1 MANYDELK
9 KKAKETLDTIA
20 DASVDAYKVAEE
32 KARIL
37 ARKTK
42 LRAGI
47 VNEKATIR
55 RLSVELGNSYYN
67 LHKDDPAPEFEDLCE
82 DISGA
87 YERIALKEK
96 EIEELKSNT
105 GADSAEQAPD
115 CCAPE
120 AAQECGC
127 EAAPAAAP
135 EPEPEQVCEIAPEPE
150 QVCEVAPE
158 GECDCGCEDAQAPAP
173 EQVCEVTPEGECDC
187 GCETENPQE

>member
-9 KKAKETLDTIA
+9 KIAKETLDTIA

-55 RLSVELGNSYYN
+55 RLNVELGSSYYN
-67 LHKDDPAPEFEDLCE
+67 LYKDDPAPEFEDICE

-96 EIEELKSNT
+96 EIEELKTNAA
-105 GADSAEQAPD
+105 GNAEQAPA

-120 AAQECGC
+120 AAPDCGC
-127 EAAPAAAP
+127 EAAPVTAP
-135 EPEPEQVCEIAPEPE
+135 EPEPVPEPVCELE
-150 QVCEVAPE
+150 QA
-158 GECDCGCEDAQAPAP
+158 
-173 EQVCEVTPEGECDC
+173 GECDC
-187 GCETENPQE
+187 GCETDNQQE

>member
-9 KKAKETLDTIA
+9 KIAKETLDTIA

-55 RLSVELGNSYYN
+55 RLNVELGSSYYK
-67 LHKDDPAPEFEDLCE
+67 LYKDNPAPEFEDLCE

-87 YERIALKEK
+87 FERIALKEK
-96 EIEELKSNT
+96 EIEELKNN
-105 GADSAEQAPD
+105 AAAANAEKEPA

-120 AAQECGC
+120 AAPEPEHEPDCGCGC
-127 EAAPAAAP
+127 EAAPEPVP
-135 EPEPEQVCEIAPEPE
+135 EPVCELE
-150 QVCEVAPE
+150 QS
-158 GECDCGCEDAQAPAP
+158 GDCDCGCEA
-173 EQVCEVTPEGECDC
+173 EK
-187 GCETENPQE
+187 PQE

>member
-1 MANYDELK
+1 MANYDEIK

-55 RLSVELGNSYYN
+55 RLNVELGSSYYN
-67 LHKDDPAPEFEDLCE
+67 TYKDNPAPEFEDLCE

-96 EIEELKSNT
+96 EIEELKTNA
-105 GADSAEQAPD
+105 GGGAEQEAA

-120 AAQECGC
+120 AAPECGC
-127 EAAPAAAP
+127 EDAQA
-135 EPEPEQVCEIAPEPE
+135 PEPEQVCEVAPEPE

-158 GECDCGCEDAQAPAP
+158 GGCDCGCD
-173 EQVCEVTPEGECDC
+173 
-187 GCETENPQE
+187 TENPQE

>member
-9 KKAKETLDTIA
+9 KIAKETLDTIA

-55 RLSVELGNSYYN
+55 RLNVELGSTYYN
-67 LHKDDPAPEFEDLCE
+67 LYKDNPAPEFEDICE

-96 EIEELKSNT
+96 EIEELKSNA
-105 GADSAEQAPD
+105 GGSAEQEPA

-120 AAQECGC
+120 AAPDCGC
-127 EAAPAAAP
+127 EAAPETAP
-135 EPEPEQVCEIAPEPE
+135 EPEPVPEPVCELE
-150 QVCEVAPE
+150 QA
-158 GECDCGCEDAQAPAP
+158 
-173 EQVCEVTPEGECDC
+173 GECDC
-187 GCETENPQE
+187 GCETDNQQE

>member
-9 KKAKETLDTIA
+9 KIAKETLDTIA

-55 RLSVELGNSYYN
+55 RLNVELGSSYYN
-67 LHKDDPAPEFEDLCE
+67 LYKDNPAPEFEDICE

-87 YERIALKEK
+87 FERIALKEK
-96 EIEELKSNT
+96 EIEELKSNA
-105 GADSAEQAPD
+105 GGSAEPEAA

-120 AAQECGC
+120 AAPDCGC
-127 EAAPAAAP
+127 EAAPEAAP
-135 EPEPEQVCEIAPEPE
+135 EPEPAPEP
-150 QVCEVAPE
+150 VCELE
-158 GECDCGCEDAQAPAP
+158 QSGECDCGCEA
-173 EQVCEVTPEGECDC
+173 EK
-187 GCETENPQE
+187 PQE